1 MARWYDDAMVRSRW
15 CDSSMVM
22 LRRRDCA
29 MPWWRCCD
37 NAKVIVQLQ
46 RIYALSRHRYRSIA
60 LLTFLH
66 IRCYKKKWYQ
76 MWIFIMHNKVNIWIL
91 DRCFIYETFIFLV
104 YCCKF
109 IKNVLNAFI
118 FFCIDINLKIVVL
131 WMRWLI
137 PWRGIFHKLQSVYMS
152 IILFLLN
159 LS

>member
-1 MARWYDDAMVRSRW
+1 MTLW

-29 MPWWRCCD
+29 MPRWQCCD
-37 NAKVIVQLQ
+37 KAMVMVHWQW
-46 RIYALSRHRYRSIA
+46 IYALSRHRYRSIA

-66 IRCYKKKWYQ
+66 MRCLEEKWYQ
-76 MWIFIMHNKVNIWIL
+76 MWIFIMHNKVNKWIL
-91 DRCFIYETFIFLV
+91 DRSFISETFIFLF

-109 IKNVLNAFI
+109 IKKCFKCFY

-137 PWRGIFHKLQSVYMS
+137 PWRGIFHTLQSDFMS

-159 LS
+159 LRSNQHTL

>member
-1 MARWYDDAMVRSRW
+1 MTMARWYDDAMVRSQW

-29 MPWWRCCD
+29 MPRWRCCD

-76 MWIFIMHNKVNIWIL
+76 M
-91 DRCFIYETFIFLV
+91 
-104 YCCKF
+104 
-109 IKNVLNAFI
+109 
-118 FFCIDINLKIVVL
+118 
-131 WMRWLI
+131 
-137 PWRGIFHKLQSVYMS
+137 
-152 IILFLLN
+152 
-159 LS
+159 